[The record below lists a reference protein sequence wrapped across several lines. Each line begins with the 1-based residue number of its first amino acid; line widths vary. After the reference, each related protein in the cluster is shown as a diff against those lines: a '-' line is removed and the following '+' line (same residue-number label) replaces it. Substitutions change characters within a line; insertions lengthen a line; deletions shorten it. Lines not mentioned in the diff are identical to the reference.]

1 MNSGERL
8 LSNVY
13 VGAVHLWRD
22 WEENKLVLNKL
33 VLKKQVKMLGKRLS
47 GLRVSNNGPVF
58 AVNLEIGQGNVRYG
72 LRDKPNE
79 QLDNLKFPRNIIMQ

>member
-13 VGAVHLWRD
+13 VEAVRQWRD

-33 VLKKQVKMLGKRLS
+33 VLKGKAKMPGKRLS
-47 GLRVSNNGPVF
+47 GLRVSNNGPVL
-58 AVNLEIGQGNVRYG
+58 AVNLELEEGLRYG

-79 QLDNLKFPRNIIMQ
+79 QADRLLHRNIIMQ